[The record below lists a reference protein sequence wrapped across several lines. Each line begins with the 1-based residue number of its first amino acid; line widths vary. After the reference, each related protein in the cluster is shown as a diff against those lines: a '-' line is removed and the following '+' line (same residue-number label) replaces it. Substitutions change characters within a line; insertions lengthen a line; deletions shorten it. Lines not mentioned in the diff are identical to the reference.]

1 MQKFKFFS
9 ILFLVIFI
17 LIGFSD
23 FSNKKG
29 KKVIFHIESALV
41 VKYQMIK

>member
-1 MQKFKFFS
+1 ME
-9 ILFLVIFI
+9 LVERV
-17 LIGFSD
+17 
-23 FSNKKG
+23 NKKG